1 MENSVKYCPIC
12 KKEKSGKDTLC
23 EIHEKAKK
31 SLLEGYE
38 LWLRAY
44 GTLSW
49 EAYLKELSILD
60 ESVGKTVKE
69 VIDYERFFKK

>member
-1 MENSVKYCPIC
+1 MENSLKYCPIC
-12 KKEKSGKDTLC
+12 KKEKSGKDTFC

-44 GTLSW
+44 GILSW